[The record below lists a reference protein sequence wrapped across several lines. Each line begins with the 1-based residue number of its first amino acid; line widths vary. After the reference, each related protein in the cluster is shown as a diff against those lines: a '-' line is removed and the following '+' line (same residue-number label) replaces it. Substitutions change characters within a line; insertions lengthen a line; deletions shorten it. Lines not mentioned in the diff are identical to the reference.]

1 MLTIDQKPF
10 GTLPN
15 GQEVTLFTMNFK
27 DEVVASVM
35 DYGATWTHFL
45 GKDRDGKLAD
55 VVLGF
60 DSLAGYL
67 QEDYQNNYCYI
78 GSTVGRIAGRIQGN
92 QFSLDGETYQLPRN
106 AGAIHLHGGVEG
118 WDRKLWKGKII
129 SEPTVVGVEFY
140 YRSADGEEGY
150 PGTVDVW
157 VTYTL
162 NTSGEL
168 SIDYKAITDKKTIIN
183 PTNHAYFNLSGDFR
197 QPITDHLFTV
207 DADSYL
213 PVDSHGMP
221 TGAIVEVAGSPF
233 DFRESTRLGEQL
245 GKAEEQLQLVGGID
259 HSFVLNNSENAAI
272 LFHPLS
278 GRKLI
283 VHTLEPGLQ
292 VYTGNS
298 LGNDFQGKGGVRYGK
313 YSAICL
319 ETQHFPDAVNQPSFQ
334 SVVLE
339 PGEVF
344 GSKTIFALTP
354 YR

>member
-1 MLTIDQKPF
+1 MLTIEQKLF
-10 GTLPN
+10 GKLPN
-15 GQEVTLFTMNFK
+15 GQDVTLFTMNFK
-27 DEVVASVM
+27 DEVIASVM
-35 DYGATWTHFL
+35 DYGATWTHFF

-60 DSLAGYL
+60 DTLEGYL

-78 GSTVGRIAGRIQGN
+78 GSTVGRIAGRIKGN
-92 QFSLDGETYQLPRN
+92 QFSLDGQTFHLPLN
-106 AGAIHLHGGVEG
+106 AGAIHLHGGIEG
-118 WDRKLWKGKII
+118 WDRKLWKATLI
-129 SEPTVVGVEFY
+129 SETNQVGVRFY
-140 YRSADGEEGY
+140 YQSPHGEEGY

-168 SIDYKAITDKKTIIN
+168 SIHYKAITDKKTIIN

-197 QPITDHLFTV
+197 QPITDHMFTV

-213 PVDSHGMP
+213 PVDSQGMP
-221 TGAIVEVAGSPF
+221 TGAIVEVAESPF
-233 DFRESTRLGEQL
+233 DFRTPILLEEQL

-259 HSFVLNNSENAAI
+259 HSFVLNNSEYAAT

-298 LGNDFQGKGGVRYGK
+298 LGNDFLGKGGVTYGK

-319 ETQHFPDAVNQPSFQ
+319 ETQHFPDAINQPAFQ
-334 SVVLE
+334 SVVVE
-339 PGEVF
+339 PGEGF
-344 GSKTIFALTP
+344 ESKTVFVLTS
-354 YR
+354 